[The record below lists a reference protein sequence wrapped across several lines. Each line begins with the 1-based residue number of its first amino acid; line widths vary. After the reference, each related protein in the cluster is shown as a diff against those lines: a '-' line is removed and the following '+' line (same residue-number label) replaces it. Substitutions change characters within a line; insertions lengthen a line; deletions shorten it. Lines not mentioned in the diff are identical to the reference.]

1 MSGPEAE
8 PASFRDPDS
17 AVFRL
22 DGRILR
28 GLSARAADDWDRLA
42 ATSFFPGLVDDGKVV
57 ASTPYEGE
65 APPSPRGAPWS
76 RVIEHERVPFVSYPY
91 EWPFGML
98 RDAAELHLEVLVA
111 ALAEGFSTKDG
122 TAYNVQFHHGRPVF
136 IDVGSFEPANGP
148 WPGYRQFCETLLF
161 PLLIQ
166 AHLGIPFQP
175 LLRGSV
181 DGLPPLVV
189 APMFKGLRKW
199 RKGVLRNVVLHG
211 ALERKVT
218 TSSEQMKQQLRS
230 AGFSVE
236 LAKAMTGKLLKLVRA
251 LEVRRSGSTWS
262 DYRDTCTYTD
272 ESAAAKQRFV
282 EEAVSGS
289 TTRTVLDL
297 GANDGAYSF
306 VAAGHTDL
314 VIAVDGDEAV
324 IDALYRRVRAEG
336 VTNVLP
342 LVMNLVDPSPGIGWR
357 NRERAPFAERVQPDV
372 VLALAL
378 VHHLAIGAN
387 VPLPQVVD
395 WLRSF
400 DARTVVE
407 FVDPTDPMA
416 QRLLSNKP
424 AGLFDDYCQASF
436 EALVA
441 GQFDVCRR
449 EVLPGATRTLYLL
462 EPRP

>member
-1 MSGPEAE
+1 MSGPVAE

-17 AVFRL
+17 SVFHL

-28 GLSARAADDWDRLA
+28 GLSVRGAQDLDRLTA
-42 ATSFFPGLVDDGKVV
+42 SSFFPRLVEEGRIVE
-57 ASTPYEGE
+57 TRPFEGE
-65 APPSPRGAPWS
+65 APPSPRGEAWA
-76 RVIEHERVPFVSYPY
+76 RVVEHERIPFLSYPY
-91 EWPFGML
+91 EWPFTML
-98 RDAAELHLEVLVA
+98 RDAAELHLEVLLA
-111 ALAEGFSTKDG
+111 ALDEGFSTKDG
-122 TAYNVQFHHGRPVF
+122 TAYNIQFAGGRPVF

-148 WPGYRQFCETLLF
+148 WPGYRQFCQTFLF
-161 PLLIQ
+161 PLLVQ
-166 AHLGIPFQP
+166 AHLRIPYQP
-175 LLRGSV
+175 LLRGSI
-181 DGLPPLVV
+181 DGLSPLTV

-218 TSSEQMKQQLRS
+218 TGSEQMKQQLRS

-236 LAKAMTGKLLKLVRA
+236 LAKAMSAKLLKLVRS
-251 LEVRRSGSTWS
+251 LDVKRSGSTWS
-262 DYRDTCTYTD
+262 DYRDTCSYTD
-272 ESAAAKQRFV
+272 DAAEAKRRFV
-282 EEAVSGS
+282 EQAVADG
-289 TTRTVLDL
+289 TARTVLDL
-297 GANDGAYSF
+297 GANDGAYSL
-306 VAAGHTDL
+306 VAAGHADL

-324 IDALYRRVRAEG
+324 IDALYRRLRAGE

-357 NRERAPFAERVQPDV
+357 NLERSSFADRARPDV

-400 DARTVVE
+400 DARVVVE

-416 QRLLSNKP
+416 QRLLGNKP
-424 AGLFDDYCQASF
+424 AGLFDDYQEAAF
-436 EALVA
+436 EALVKR
-441 GQFDVCRR
+441 QFDIRRR
-449 EVLPGATRTLYLL
+449 EVLPGATRTIYLL